1 MAIDLLSYKGDADVG
16 LGSNP
21 GIPAIAN
28 SNLKVINDSA
38 RDVMLL
44 NNERNIL
51 KWKQKVA
58 DRDKLNELILQNQV
72 EPGEIKKEY
81 QPLFDR
87 AKSDVEKEYIKWG
100 GNMNDTDGFR
110 KYQDKVGMLKDLTAH
125 ARVKTLGLQALQ
137 QQAAKE
143 TLPWKKQKVQDFID
157 QQQKKGFWDQV
168 DPYQELYSF
177 NIDPVNKL
185 YKTGTTLQ
193 RSPDGV
199 TTYEDVYGDYDQTLK
214 NAQNE
219 FVNQGETAQDMSEWY
234 KHFDEYDPTQ
244 KRKAIEAVNGQLDK
258 YNKERGL
265 IQGQPGFVNPLKT
278 VADPNNP
285 DNPRLAEPIQDFS
298 AKWAL
303 SQQEKFL
310 TRTPKIDYKLLAAG
324 TARERANVDATYKN
338 TMAATA
344 RMKAGAYIDNVK
356 SLIKS
361 RKSATEADNQLDELY
376 TRNILQQPSLI
387 EGLGNNKVRLANIP
401 AENSLPV
408 FTLKGKT
415 PEQLIPIGGTPVY
428 DKYDD
433 TKRTKPSKGAKV
445 LYYEGGHYQP
455 IYRFNGKQISTPEIQ
470 DIYAKFK
477 EQQGNKW
484 AGGMDDF
491 IKLAIQNKKF
501 DFLMKGANGTTDQE
515 LSRAAQRAI
524 SNADTKKGQEG
535 VFAPPPDD
543 QVPDSPPDNPSDQ

>member
-1 MAIDLLSYKGDADVG
+1 MIDILNYRGDADLG

-28 SNLKVINDSA
+28 TNLKVISDTA

-51 KWKQKVA
+51 QWKQKVS
-58 DRDKLNELILQNQV
+58 DRDKLNELVLQNQV
-72 EPGEIKKEY
+72 DPGEIKKEY
-81 QPLFDR
+81 QPYFDR

-100 GNMNDTDGFR
+100 GNMNDTEGFR

-143 TLPWKKQKVQDFID
+143 TLPWKKQKIQDFID
-157 QQQKKGFWDQV
+157 QQNKKGFWDQV

-177 NIDPVNKL
+177 NIDPINKL
-185 YKTGTTLQ
+185 YKTGTTLT

-199 TTYEDVYGDYDQTLK
+199 TTYEDTYGDYAQTLK

-219 FVNQGETAQDMSEWY
+219 FVNQGETAEDMQQWY
-234 KHFDEYDPTQ
+234 QHFDAYDPTQ
-244 KRKAIEAVNGQLDK
+244 KRKTIEAVNGQLQK
-258 YNKERGL
+258 YNQERGL
-265 IQGQPGFVNPLKT
+265 VQGQDGYVDPLKIL
-278 VADPNNP
+278 ADPQNP
-285 DNPRLAEPIQDFS
+285 GNMRLAEPIQDFS
-298 AKWAL
+298 AKWAV

-324 TARERANVDATYKN
+324 TARERANVDAAYKN

-344 RMKAGAYIDNVK
+344 NMKAKAYVDNMK

-361 RKSATEADNQLDELY
+361 RNPTEADNQLDELY
-376 TRNILQQPSLI
+376 TRNLLQQPSLI
-387 EGLGNNKVRLANIP
+387 EGLGGNKVRLANIP

-408 FTLKGKT
+408 FTIKGKM
-415 PEQLIPIGGTPVY
+415 PEQLIPIDGTPIY

-433 TKRTKPSKGAKV
+433 AKKTKPSKGAKV
-445 LYYEGGHYQP
+445 LYYQGGHYQP
-455 IYRFNGKQISTPEIQ
+455 IYRYNGKKIDTPAIQ

-477 EQQGNKW
+477 QQQGDKW
-484 AGGMDDF
+484 KGGIDDF

-501 DFLMKGANGTTDQE
+501 DILMKGANGTTDQE

-535 VFAPPPDD
+535 IFSPPPEDL
-543 QVPDSPPDNPSDQ
+543 VPDSPQENNDQQ

>member
-1 MAIDLLSYKGDADVG
+1 MAIDILGYKGDADVG

-21 GIPAIAN
+21 GIPAI
-28 SNLKVINDSA
+28 SVTNLKQINDTA
-38 RDVMLL
+38 RDIMLL

-51 KWKQKVA
+51 QWKQKVA

-72 EPGEIKKEY
+72 PPGEIKPEY

-87 AKSDVEKEYIKWG
+87 AKADVEKSYTTWG

-110 KYQDKVGMLKDLTAH
+110 KYQGKVEMLKDLTAH
-125 ARVKTLGLQALQ
+125 ARAKTLGMQALQ

-143 TLPWKKQKVQDFID
+143 TLPWKKQKIEDFIG
-157 QQQKKGFWDQV
+157 QQNKKGFWDQV
-168 DPYQELYSF
+168 DPYQELFSF

-185 YKTGTTLQ
+185 YKTSTAIQ

-199 TTYEDVYGDYDQTLK
+199 TTYETVYGDYDQTLK

-234 KHFDEYDPTQ
+234 KHFDEYDPVQ
-244 KRKAIEAVNGQLDK
+244 KRKAIDAVNGQLDK

-265 IQGQPGFVNPLKT
+265 VQGQPGFVNPLKT

-303 SQQEKFL
+303 SQQEKFK
-310 TRTPKIDYKLLAAG
+310 TSTPKIDYKLLAAG
-324 TARERANVDATYKN
+324 TARERANVDAIYKGA
-338 TMAATA
+338 MASTA
-344 RMKAGAYIDNVK
+344 RMKAGAYIDNVR

-361 RKSATEADNQLDELY
+361 RSPTDADKQLDELY

-387 EGLGNNKVRLANIP
+387 KGEGGAKYHLANIE
-401 AENSLPV
+401 ADNSLPV

-415 PEQLIPIGGTPVY
+415 PEQLIPIGGTPIY
-428 DKYDD
+428 DTYDD
-433 TKRTKPSKGAKV
+433 TKKTKPSKGAKI

-455 IYRFNGKQISTPEIQ
+455 IYRYNGKKIEAPQMQ
-470 DIYAKFK
+470 DIYANFK
-477 EQQGNKW
+477 KQQGDKW
-484 AGGMDDF
+484 TGGIDDF
-491 IKLAIQNKKF
+491 IKLAVQNKKF
-501 DFLMKGANGTTDQE
+501 EFLMKGANGTTDE
-515 LSRAAQRAI
+515 SLSRAAQRAI

-535 VFAPPPDD
+535 VFAPPIDD
-543 QVPDSPPDNPSDQ
+543 QVPDSPPDANDQP